1 MSISPGKA
9 PTAALSNDDPRP
21 GDFGDVD
28 NDDDGPPLPDPF
40 CLEVA
45 ANHDEEKAG
54 NKKGSASIILGEDAE
69 ENDGPLIPIA
79 QLQAAMFND
88 GRATEEKE
96 AKFDARKEN
105 SNVDGEPDGAPDA
118 NDDGRNSLEDVAVIP
133 STPSEQLSANEG
145 ATSSEVNNEAGVGPP
160 PSRVGNEPSRSAEEA
175 AEGEGESLPILEGT
189 LVDENEARVQI
200 TYLQRQAE
208 PVYPAERIENVANRP
223 WRKRNQGYL
232 VLGILL
238 LAGAIAIGVI
248 VVVSDKSDGARP
260 DGSAIA
266 NEPSST
272 SPSSHPT
279 AKVLFLGNVSSLE
292 EGQVTFSSPFP
303 SQSPSAPPP
312 AWEQLGG
319 DIYSLAH
326 RDYFGNSLALS
337 ADGKT
342 LVVGAPHSRSVVP
355 GYNSDGT
362 LYFSTHDSA
371 GQFRVFGWD
380 NSTATL
386 DWRQTGDT
394 IDGEA
399 KDWLGWSVDI
409 SADGKIVAVGAKYS
423 KDCNLPKEYCF
434 AAGQVKVYEYNALA
448 MGWNQLGSSIV
459 GEDENDL
466 SGHSVALSSDG
477 LTVAVGAPANGGNGF
492 CSGHVRVYKW
502 IGSDWSQ
509 VGQDIHGRNV
519 GDEAGYAVALSE
531 DGSTLAVGSPYNDGN
546 GDNSGMVQVYQW
558 NDNSYDWAPLGK
570 EIGGEDESDQSGQAV
585 ALSADGMTV
594 AIGAI
599 YNDGIGT
606 NRAGHAR
613 VYKWDGDNNW
623 RQAGD
628 DIDGEAAR
636 DQSGW
641 SIDLSADGHT
651 VAIGA
656 IYNDGSGVDSGHVRV
671 YRWNESSLGWSKLGQ
686 DIDGDGVGAM
696 TGQSVSISADGSIV
710 AIGSIG
716 ADIGQVR
723 VFHMAGR

>member
-133 STPSEQLSANEG
+133 STPSEQLSANDD
-145 ATSSEVNNEAGVGPP
+145 ATFSEVNDEAGVGPP
-160 PSRVGNEPSRSAEEA
+160 PFRVGNETSRPA
-175 AEGEGESLPILEGT
+175 AEAVEEEGESLPILEGT

-232 VLGILL
+232 VLGILM
-238 LAGAIAIGVI
+238 LAGAIAIGAI
-248 VVVSDKSDGARP
+248 VAVFGKSDGART
-260 DGSAIA
+260 DGSATV
-266 NEPSST
+266 NEPSSI
-272 SPSSHPT
+272 SPSSPLT
-279 AKVLFLGNVSSLE
+279 RPVLFSGNVFSLE
-292 EGQVTFSSPFP
+292 EGRVASSPFP

-319 DIYSLAH
+319 DIYGLASH
-326 RDYFGNSLALS
+326 DDFGKSLALS
-337 ADGKT
+337 ADGRT
-342 LVVGAPHSRSVVP
+342 LVVGAPQSQVVVP
-355 GYNSDGT
+355 WYNSDGT
-362 LYFSTHDSA
+362 LYYSTHDST
-371 GQFRVFGWD
+371 GQFRVFGW
-380 NSTATL
+380 NNLTATL
-386 DWRQTGDT
+386 DWTQIGDT
-394 IDGEA
+394 VDGERS
-399 KDWLGWSVDI
+399 DWSGWSVDI

-423 KDCNLPKEYCF
+423 KKNDN
-434 AAGQVKVYEYNALA
+434 AGQVKVYEYDDFA

-459 GEDENDL
+459 GEDENDA

-477 LTVAVGAPANGGNGF
+477 LTVAIGAPANGGNGF
-492 CSGHVRVYKW
+492 SSGHVRVYKW
-502 IGSDWSQ
+502 VDSEWSQ
-509 VGQDIHGRNV
+509 VGQDINGRNA
-519 GDEAGYAVALSE
+519 GDEAGHAVALSA

-546 GDNSGMVQVYQW
+546 GANSGMVQAYQW

-570 EIGGEDESDQSGQAV
+570 EIWGEADADQSGQAV
-585 ALSADGMTV
+585 ALSADGMTIAV
-594 AIGAI
+594 GAI
-599 YNDGIGT
+599 YNDGIST